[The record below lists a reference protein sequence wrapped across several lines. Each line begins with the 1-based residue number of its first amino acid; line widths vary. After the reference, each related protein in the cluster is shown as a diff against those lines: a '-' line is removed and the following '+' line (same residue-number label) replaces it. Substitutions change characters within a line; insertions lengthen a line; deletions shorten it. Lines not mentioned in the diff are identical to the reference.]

1 VCDQQFIQIL
11 TLDREIVCRGWKPSS
26 NLSSSNGQAQAASFD
41 HRCGGC
47 RRQSTKNNTVYIH
60 SITIPYSSAMCSN
73 FAGVKDPRTYAE
85 VFRATL
91 PADVVTDVWP
101 GYLSS
106 FIRKPRESD
115 SGDEA
120 VPEREALAGAFGL
133 IPHWAKDTK
142 ITKNTYNA
150 RSETVAEKP
159 SFRDAWKKAQHCII
173 PAQAIYEPDWRSGR
187 AVSTRIERS
196 DGRPMGIAGLW
207 SWWRAPDGNPLFSFT
222 MLTVNADQHDFMR
235 NFHKPE
241 DEKRMVVIL
250 PEGSFGDWLNAA
262 ATDSGEFLN
271 CFPADLLQATG
282 VRMQKPTT
290 TKPETESKAASAT
303 KTKIPPDSNLSLF

>member
-1 VCDQQFIQIL
+1 MCGRFTLTVDPAELQDAFQNYNFPDQFAPRFNIAPTQPVLAI
-11 TLDREIVCRGWKPSS
+11 P
-26 NLSSSNGQAQAASFD
+26 NNG
-41 HRCGGC
+41 
-47 RRQSTKNNTVYIH
+47 KNT
-60 SITIPYSSAMCSN
+60 
-73 FAGVKDPRTYAE
+73 
-85 VFRATL
+85 
-91 PADVVTDVWP
+91 ADFFLW
-101 GYLSS
+101 
-106 FIRKPRESD
+106 
-115 SGDEA
+115 
-120 VPEREALAGAFGL
+120 GL
-133 IPHWAKDTK
+133 IPSWSKDPAIANK
-142 ITKNTYNA
+142 LINA
-150 RSETVAEKP
+150 RGETVAEKP

-282 VRMQKPTT
+282 VRMQKPST
-290 TKPETESKAASAT
+290 TKPEAKSKAASAT